1 MDSENT
7 DVIDD
12 INDSSTGVSDAD
24 ANIMPRKINRA
35 IKNGW

>member
-12 INDSSTGVSDAD
+12 VNDSSKGVSGAE
-24 ANIMPRKINRA
+24 ANIIPKKINRA